1 MDSVGHKRSLKYT
14 LKFLKKMEGHD
25 TDLLMRQIK
34 DIIVKT
40 MISGQP
46 SLDSVFKSVQLD
58 DYENSMCFHIL
69 GFDIMLETI
78 QSV

>member
-14 LKFLKKMEGHD
+14 LKFLKKMEGRD

-40 MISGQP
+40 MISSQA
-46 SLDSVFKSVQLD
+46 
-58 DYENSMCFHIL
+58 
-69 GFDIMLETI
+69 
-78 QSV
+78 